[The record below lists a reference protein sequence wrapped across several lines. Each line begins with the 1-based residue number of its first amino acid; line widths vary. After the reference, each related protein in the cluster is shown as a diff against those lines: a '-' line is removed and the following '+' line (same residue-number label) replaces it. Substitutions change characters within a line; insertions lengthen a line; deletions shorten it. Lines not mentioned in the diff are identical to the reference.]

1 MDNKKARV
9 FISYSSKDKK
19 FAMKLTRHLRQF
31 GVDVWID
38 ENEIF
43 IGETLHHSLSKGL
56 ANCDYFILVVSK
68 NSLGSRWVKIEL
80 QTAQKL
86 DLPIL
91 PILIDNCKVPSS
103 LNQKRY
109 CYADDA
115 RTYKIT
121 FFEIL
126 SRMGLNTNQMNT
138 SIDFDNPYA
147 IGINAEKYGVKRP
160 NIHNDPEVWKQYPYR
175 ERIHTRDIYNVIITM
190 FYESQFKVEDIV
202 NSIIDLGYE
211 KEDAEEWSLRW
222 KNTIYC
228 GND

>member
-1 MDNKKARV
+1 MIKNIIIYGIIA
-9 FISYSSKDKK
+9 
-19 FAMKLTRHLRQF
+19 
-31 GVDVWID
+31 GVIV
-38 ENEIF
+38 
-43 IGETLHHSLSKGL
+43 GGL
-56 ANCDYFILVVSK
+56 ML
-68 NSLGSRWVKIEL
+68 
-80 QTAQKL
+80 
-86 DLPIL
+86 
-91 PILIDNCKVPSS
+91 
-103 LNQKRY
+103 LNL
-109 CYADDA
+109 
-115 RTYKIT
+115 
-121 FFEIL
+121 EV
-126 SRMGLNTNQMNT
+126 TNF
-138 SIDFDNPYA
+138 DFDNPYA